1 MLKVGIPVE
10 EAAHGSLEMSA
21 EHGRRAVPRRFVPA
35 KAARVFG
42 LLEVW
47 WRPTPRERED
57 VMDSPALFFRTALRA
72 FFLSSEALAAT
83 QAARALG
90 SVGRDDIYSIAVS
103 YERELGL
110 PELEE
115 DLVVMREVAI
125 NEQLVRKLLE
135 LSRSMAARLAADT
148 GRDMARNAD
157 ADALVASAEETVSAV
172 EQAIDTANRGGWSP

>member
-1 MLKVGIPVE
+1 MTHRWKRC
-10 EAAHGSLEMSA
+10 ST
-21 EHGRRAVPRRFVPA
+21 
-35 KAARVFG
+35 
-42 LLEVW
+42 W
-47 WRPTPRERED
+47 
-57 VMDSPALFFRTALRA
+57 
-72 FFLSSEALAAT
+72 
-83 QAARALG
+83 
-90 SVGRDDIYSIAVS
+90 DDIYSIAVS

-115 DLVVMREVAI
+115 DLVVMRKVAI